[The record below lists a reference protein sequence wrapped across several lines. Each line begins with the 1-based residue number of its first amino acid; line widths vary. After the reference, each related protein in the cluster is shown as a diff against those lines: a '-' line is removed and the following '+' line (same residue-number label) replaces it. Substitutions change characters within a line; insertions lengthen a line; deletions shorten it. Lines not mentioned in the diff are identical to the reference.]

1 MIIITTHHSQE
12 TKETKTKGSFWVAR
26 KPQLN
31 PGVGGTGRQPL
42 NKNEMMMSIMMMMRR
57 AMTS

>member
-1 MIIITTHHSQE
+1 MIIITTHHSHE
-12 TKETKTKGSFWVAR
+12 TKETKTKGSVFGCSKTTTKSR
-26 KPQLN
+26 
-31 PGVGGTGRQPL
+31 GQPL

>member
-12 TKETKTKGSFWVAR
+12 TKETKTKGSVFGCSKTTTKSR
-26 KPQLN
+26 
-31 PGVGGTGRQPL
+31 GRQPL